1 MNIKINNLFNNIFNR
16 NKEILVQINTD
27 ENIKKCCENCE
38 HKRRAGALLN
48 EYKCEILKIRIKNIW
63 ICDNHKFSK
72 EFIGLYNNNLKTKEA
87 NLIKRQDNKRPKVYN
102 K

>member
-1 MNIKINNLFNNIFNR
+1 MNIKISDFFKI
-16 NKEILVQINTD
+16 NKEILEKINAD
-27 ENIKKCCENCE
+27 EIVKKCCENCK
-38 HKRRAGALLN
+38 HKRRAGVLLN